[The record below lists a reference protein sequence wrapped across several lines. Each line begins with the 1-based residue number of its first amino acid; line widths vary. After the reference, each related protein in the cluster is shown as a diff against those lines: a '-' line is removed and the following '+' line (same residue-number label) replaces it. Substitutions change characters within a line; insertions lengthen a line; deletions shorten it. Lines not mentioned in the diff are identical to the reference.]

1 MKTLKPLIAIVT
13 AYLFLMVQ
21 PAWSAEKVLCS
32 VTYTAGVAGVT
43 SAPTTGSCSWDIGS
57 NVLMQCTTDVYF
69 NYQVVNGALAAATSA
84 DAVAGFASNTD
95 PIPVCLSTPSRE
107 RHISV
112 LGVTAAGTCKFMQT
126 SFRRCP
132 R

>member
-13 AYLFLMVQ
+13 AYLLLMVQ

-32 VTYTAGVAGVT
+32 VTYTTGVAGVT
-43 SAPTTGSCSWDIGS
+43 SSPTTGSCSWSAGS

-69 NYQVVNGALAAATSA
+69 NYQVVDGALAAATSA

-95 PIPVCLSTPSRE
+95 PIPVCLSRLE
-107 RHISV
+107 RHISF
-112 LGVTAAGTCKFMQT
+112 LGVTASGTCKFMQT